1 MSFEESVRF
10 QLVDGW
16 TGGLYHVRNRKE
28 NRIGIR
34 LSACFSASTWYR
46 CRCSLC
52 TLLRAYT
59 PSKISPQPSFFH
71 SFKTVLLKALNVA
84 LSRWWQ
90 TLRVTLVAARIDLHV
105 NVRSTGGN
113 VSKNLQQD
121 LFLLVLLPLVA
132 RTRRP
137 PHSRGMMRSCDSAGG
152 VSCGA

>member
-1 MSFEESVRF
+1 MGGQADCTMYETARKTELELGSVPVS
-10 QLVDGW
+10 QQILG
-16 TGGLYHVRNRKE
+16 
-28 NRIGIR
+28 IGAAAHCVHFCVHTR
-34 LSACFSASTWYR
+34 RPKYL
-46 CRCSLC
+46 
-52 TLLRAYT
+52 
-59 PSKISPQPSFFH
+59 PMPSFFH

-84 LSRWWQ
+84 LCRWWQ

-113 VSKNLQQD
+113 VSKNLKQD
-121 LFLLVLLPLVA
+121 LFLLVLLPLMA